1 MYFINSFENFICYIW
16 SCSCL
21 DSSKPPLHSIPI
33 QLCILTFF
41 LKSIHSKYCWLYIL
55 GIQPST
61 GMCSTYEGY
70 IFKWN
75 SLPPISYLLSII
87 TQLRDNFR
95 LPFPPPCWD
104 FTRLQPVQLLCV
116 LSVHYEFIRATAL
129 LCAEKSFLVDIH
141 CFWLFRYVH
150 VPFLVVPQASGVE
163 VVSYL
168 Y

>member
-21 DSSKPPLHSIPI
+21 DSTPLHTYSTLYPHI
-33 QLCILTFF
+33 F

-61 GMCSTYEGY
+61 GLCSTYESY

-95 LPFPPPCWD
+95 LPFPPLCWD
-104 FTRLQPVQLLCV
+104 FIWLQPVQLLCV

-129 LCAEKSFLVDIH
+129 LCAENSFLVDIH
-141 CFWLFRYVH
+141 CFWLLKYVH